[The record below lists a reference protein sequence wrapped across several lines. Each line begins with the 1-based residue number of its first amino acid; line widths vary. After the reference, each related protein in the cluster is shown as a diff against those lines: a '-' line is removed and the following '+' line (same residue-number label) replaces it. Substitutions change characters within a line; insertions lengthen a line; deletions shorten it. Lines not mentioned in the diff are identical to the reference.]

1 MSFLGNKWP
10 IKRCAGYVAIPYIVE
25 AVVAA
30 GSAVEA
36 KQVSSRQAEA
46 ASQAADYN
54 AAVDQANAKQVALN
68 ANANI
73 DRQRQEDQTY
83 QSDQRAALAASGVL
97 SDTGSP
103 MVVQATTAG
112 RQEQDIQTYW
122 TSVQEKESNLYAA
135 GQEGIY
141 EGAEQ
146 ADIYHLQG
154 AADIFNGVGSIAGD
168 VGKGYQVSQGS

>member
-1 MSFLGNKWP
+1 M
-10 IKRCAGYVAIPYIVE
+10 AI
-25 AVVAA
+25 AA
-30 GSAVEA
+30 LVISAVA
-36 KQVSSRQAEA
+36 TA
-46 ASQAADYN
+46 ASTAEEVHASSQQAKAATQAADYN
-54 AAVDQANAKQVALN
+54 AAVDAANAKQVALN
-68 ANANI
+68 ATANI
-73 DRQRQEDQTY
+73 ERQRQDDATY

-112 RQEQDIQTYW
+112 RQEQDIQQYW

-154 AADIFNGVGSIAGD
+154 AAEIFNGIGSIAGTAS
-168 VGKGYQVSQGS
+168 KGYSYSQGT